1 MKEGKKITMTKVY
14 VTFFVMVAFAS
25 IVAFQIVNLQLFKK
39 DAVINEV
46 KTTSAGYRPVEADRG
61 DIYASDGSLL
71 ATSLHYYLVGLDLN
85 SKALTDENFNAHVSA
100 LSDSLAALVGEY
112 SAGEYRRLLI
122 GARKAKTRWFKI
134 SNGLTYPEFKRLRS
148 FPLIELGKYKS
159 GLVYKKYVK
168 REKPFKVLAARTIG
182 NRAPFGMEGAYQ
194 HYLQGTSGEQYQRRI
209 PGGVWVPVNDRNS
222 VDPINGLDV
231 YSTIDI
237 GIQEIVHNALKD
249 QLLYHQADHGCVV
262 VMESQTGKVRAIAN
276 LKLDSNQRVYEHFN
290 YAVGAAVEPG
300 STFKLA
306 SIMALLEDGKV
317 QLDDKVDVGRGV
329 MEFYGQKMEDS
340 HPYEKARVMSVREI
354 FQESSNVGVA
364 KMITK
369 YYGDNPQRFIDRLY
383 GFKLQDKLGVDIH
396 GDVSPKIKDPSDK
409 SNWSGL
415 TLPWSSIGYELEL
428 TPVQILAFYN
438 AVANGG
444 NFLRPS
450 FVEKV
455 CDNDRVVEEFKPAV
469 IKKAIC
475 SKETL
480 MGVRSLLEGVVNE
493 GTASA
498 GFKGTPYTVAGKT
511 GTTQLNYWKRKSRG
525 ERTQYRASF
534 VGYFP
539 ADNPTYTCIVVITN
553 PKQNGSY
560 GSQCAVPVFRK
571 ISDRLYSTAPSL
583 RRVLAKEKFNYELSL
598 KGGEA
603 KDLEEIAKVLA
614 IPVLGE
620 VSSYRW
626 ATAHLEDRLMKLE
639 EKEVEEKGVPNV
651 LSMNLKD
658 ALHLLENS
666 GYRVEVKGKG
676 KVVKQSVPPGAQ
688 AKKGQTIEIILS

>member
-1 MKEGKKITMTKVY
+1 MKDGKKITMTKVY
-14 VTFFVMVAFAS
+14 VTFFVMVAFAAF
-25 IVAFQIVNLQLFKK
+25 VGFQIVSLQLFKK
-39 DAVINEV
+39 DLVINEV

-85 SKALTDENFNAHVSA
+85 SKALTDENFNEHVTA
-100 LSDSLAALVGEY
+100 LSDSLANLVGEY
-112 SAGEYRRLLI
+112 SGAEYRKQLI
-122 GARKAKTRWFKI
+122 LARKEKRTWFKI
-134 SNGLTYPEFKRLRS
+134 SNGLTYPEFKRLRA

-168 REKPFKVLAARTIG
+168 REKPFRTLAARTIG
-182 NRAPFGMEGAYQ
+182 SRAPYGMEGAYQ
-194 HYLQGTSGEQYQRRI
+194 HYLKGTSGEQYQRRI

-249 QLLYHQADHGCVV
+249 QLLYHQADHGCAV
-262 VMESQTGKVRAIAN
+262 VMESSTGKVRAIAN
-276 LKLDSNQRVYEHFN
+276 LKLDSSQRVYEQIN
-290 YAVGAAVEPG
+290 YAIGAAVEPG

-317 QLDDKVDVGRGV
+317 KLEDKIDVGRGV
-329 MEFYGQKMEDS
+329 MEFYGKEMKDS
-340 HPYEKARVMSVREI
+340 HTYHQRRVMTVREI
-354 FQESSNVGVA
+354 FQESSNVGIA
-364 KMITK
+364 KMVTQH
-369 YYGDNPQRFIDRLY
+369 YGDHPQRFIDRLY

-396 GDVSPKIKDPSDK
+396 GEAQPKIKDPSQKGD
-409 SNWSGL
+409 WSGL
-415 TLPWSSIGYELEL
+415 TLPWSSIGYEVAL

-444 NFLRPS
+444 NFLRPT

-455 CDNDRVVEEFKPAV
+455 CDKQEVVEAFKPAV

-480 MGVRSLLEGVVNE
+480 SQVRSLLEGVVTE
-493 GTASA
+493 GTAA
-498 GFKGTPYTVAGKT
+498 GGLRGTPYTVAGKT
-511 GTTQLNYWKRKSRG
+511 GTSQLNYWKTKPG
-525 ERTQYRASF
+525 KTEYRASF

-539 ADNPTYTCIVVITN
+539 ADKPTYTCIVVITN
-553 PKQNGSY
+553 PKQNGFY

-571 ISDRLYSTAPSL
+571 ISDRLYSTAQSL
-583 RRVLAKEKFNYELSL
+583 RRSLAKQPFKYELSM
-598 KGGEA
+598 KGGSA
-603 KDLEEIAKVLA
+603 KDLQLIAKKLS
-614 IPVLGE
+614 IPMLGE
-620 VSSYRW
+620 GIDFQW
-626 ATAHLEDRLMKLE
+626 ATAHLEDRLIKLE
-639 EKEVEEKGVPNV
+639 QKSLGKQGVPNV

-658 ALHLLENS
+658 ALHLLENK
-666 GYRVEVKGKG
+666 GYKVQVTGKG
-676 KVVKQSVPPGAQ
+676 KVVRQSLRPGTL
-688 AKKGQTIEIILS
+688 AKKGQMIEITLS